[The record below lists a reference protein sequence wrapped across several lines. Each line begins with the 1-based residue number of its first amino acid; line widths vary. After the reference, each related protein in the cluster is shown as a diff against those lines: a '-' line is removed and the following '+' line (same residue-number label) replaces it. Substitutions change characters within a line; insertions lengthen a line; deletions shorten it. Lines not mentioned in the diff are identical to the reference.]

1 MFFDK
6 RNKKSFYLII
16 YDIADDKKRK
26 KISDLIDGYGTR
38 VQYSSYEV
46 WLTEIQLHKLL
57 EKINR
62 MHDEKDSIRIYKLSQ
77 RPDVI
82 ERKLKL
88 DELQYDI
95 AICD

>member
-1 MFFDK
+1 MFFDI

-16 YDIADDKKRK
+16 YDITDDKKRK

-46 WLTEIQLHKLL
+46 WLTEMQLHTLL

-62 MHDEKDSIRIYKLSQ
+62 MYNEKDSIRIYKLSQ

-82 ERKLKL
+82 EGKLKL